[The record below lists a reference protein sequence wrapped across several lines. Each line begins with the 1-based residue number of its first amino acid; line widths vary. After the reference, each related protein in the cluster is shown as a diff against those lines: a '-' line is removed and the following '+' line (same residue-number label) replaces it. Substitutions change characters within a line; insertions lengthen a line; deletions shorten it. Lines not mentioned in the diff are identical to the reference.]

1 MNDRV
6 APRSTSGS
14 RAAAADEA
22 QAEIAALR
30 DSLAR
35 AEQGMADGFAAA
47 DALLTELTE
56 LATLRRTE
64 RRALARAEWKL
75 KETQAEIA
83 VLRDKL
89 VAARE
94 AGKAALASL
103 LRDQAVAAAEVPRG
117 GGGLAPMLRRI
128 GSRTAWQLQRFGR
141 KASVSHWPIA
151 PKAPGNGSARPAYI
165 GRPLIAILSIRRYGF
180 NTVMR

>member
-1 MNDRV
+1 L
-6 APRSTSGS
+6 

-64 RRALARAEWKL
+64 RRALARAEREL
-75 KETQAEIA
+75 KERNGSISASQAEVA
-83 VLRDKL
+83 ELRDKL
-89 VAARE
+89 AAARE
-94 AGKAALASL
+94 TGKAALASL
-103 LRDQAVAAAEVPRG
+103 RYQAVAAAEAPRG
-117 GGGLAPMLRRI
+117 GVVGTNAATDRLADRGAVAAVQPK
-128 GSRTAWQLQRFGR
+128 GSCRYTGRSRQQRQTVAARGP
-141 KASVSHWPIA
+141 PISD
-151 PKAPGNGSARPAYI
+151 GS
-165 GRPLIAILSIRRYGF
+165 
-180 NTVMR
+180 